1 VSKVAIYVRLSQD
14 RDGTKDS
21 VRRQEADCRALA
33 KARGWKVSEVYRDRD
48 ASAYNGKGRAGFE
61 RMLAAV
67 AAGDV
72 SGVVAWK
79 VDRLGRRTADVVS
92 LVDRLRK
99 AGGFV
104 ATCDGLDSSTP
115 TGKAVVEVA
124 AIFAEMESDNTSSRT
139 RRAKL
144 QGAKEGRP
152 SGGGRRPF
160 GYKVGGMELEPSEA
174 ELVQQAAADV
184 LAGRSLRGIVRGW
197 NARRIQTSEGNAWS
211 PVGLRRIL
219 TGARIAGLRTYHGD
233 VLGSAAWPSIVSE
246 TEHERLVSI
255 LRDPSRRTSKPGAR
269 RYLLTGFLRCGRCG
283 EPLVA
288 APGPRGRA
296 YACRSQA
303 RGAGCGGVRMN
314 AEPLEEIMTEAVLA
328 LLDSKE
334 FAQARRSLRRS
345 EPGADL
351 VRQLRE
357 DEAALSQLT
366 KDHYVDRRLGRAEFL
381 TAHDALEARIAETD
395 RKLSA
400 ASSAGV
406 IHALPGNEAELRAK
420 WREGDLDW
428 RRSVIDALIERIV
441 IKPIGRGKR
450 SGPDRID
457 VAWRA

>member
-1 VSKVAIYVRLSQD
+1 MSTVAIYVRLSQD

-48 ASAYNGKGRAGFE
+48 ASAYNGKGRAGFD
-61 RMLAAV
+61 RMLEAV

-92 LVDRLRK
+92 LVDRLRMV
-99 AGGFV
+99 GGFV

-115 TGKAVVEVA
+115 TGKAVVQVA
-124 AIFAEMESDNTSSRT
+124 AIFAEMESDNTSART

-144 QGAKEGRP
+144 QTAREGRP

-174 ELVQQAAADV
+174 DLIRQAAADV
-184 LAGRSLRGIVRGW
+184 LAGRSLRSIVRDW
-197 NARRIQTSEGNAWS
+197 NARGVRTAEGNAWVS
-211 PVGLRRIL
+211 SGLRRIL
-219 TGARIAGLRTYHGD
+219 TGTRIAGLRGYHGD
-233 VLGSAAWPSIVSE
+233 VLGPAAWPAIVTE
-246 TEHERLVSI
+246 TEHERLTSL

-288 APGPRGRA
+288 APGPRGRT

-303 RGAGCGGVRMN
+303 RGAGCGGVRMK
-314 AEPLEEIMTEAVLA
+314 AEPLDEIITETVLQ

-351 VRQLRE
+351 VRQLRD
-357 DEAALSQLT
+357 DEAALEQLAR
-366 KDHYVDRRLGRAEFL
+366 DHYVDRRIGRAQFL
-381 TAHDALEARIAETD
+381 AAHDALEARIAEID
-395 RKLSA
+395 RKLA
-400 ASSAGV
+400 AVSSASV
-406 IHALPGNEAELRAK
+406 VQSLPGSGAELRAR
-420 WREGDLDW
+420 WGAGDLDW
-428 RRSVIDALIERIV
+428 RRSVIDAVIEKV
-441 IKPIGRGKR
+441 VVKPIGRGKR
-450 SGPDRID
+450 SGPDRLE